1 MIKTNKD
8 LQEYIKIKNRNHENP
23 NDEQEKVQN

>member
-1 MIKTNKD
+1 MIKTDKD
-8 LQEYIKIKNRNHENP
+8 LQEYIKIKNRNNENP